1 MPIFLSGFYFHKL
14 EYNLP
19 FNNRL
24 FHGDWEDWFWD
35 YYVLTHADLD
45 LSLLIFS
52 LRIFWFIR
60 KRRR

>member
-1 MPIFLSGFYFHKL
+1 MF

-35 YYVLTHADLD
+35 YYVLTHLRFGSILTD
-45 LSLLIFS
+45 FS
-52 LRIFWFIR
+52 LRIFWFIK
-60 KRRR
+60 KRRRDIFSKEKTY